1 MRPRY
6 RRRPLSA
13 VATLVLLVVLIA
25 ARQWRDAQPP
35 RTTSTPSTPASP
47 PSANERPTLVRVQ
60 RVVDGDTLLL
70 VGGERVRLIGI
81 DTPESVKPDTPPEPF
96 GHAASRF
103 TKQLAE
109 GRDVRLEFDRHREDQ
124 FGRTLAFVYVGDL
137 LLNEEIIRQGFS
149 RAETRFNFRSDFQR
163 RFVAAEKEARAARRG
178 IWSVAPR
185 QNEPERR

>member
-1 MRPRY
+1 M
-6 RRRPLSA
+6 
-13 VATLVLLVVLIA
+13 LLVVLIA
-25 ARQWRDAQPP
+25 ARQWRSDHPP
-35 RTTSTPSTPASP
+35 RSTSTPPPPDAA
-47 PSANERPTLVRVQ
+47 PSAELALRVRVQ

-70 VGGERVRLIGI
+70 EGGERVRLIGI

-96 GHAASRF
+96 GREAAQF

-109 GRDVRLEFDRHREDQ
+109 GRNVRLEFDRHREDQ
-124 FGRTLAFVYVGDL
+124 YGRTLAFVYIGDL

-149 RAETRFNFRSDFQR
+149 RAETRFHFRSDFQR

-185 QNEPERR
+185 QGAQERR